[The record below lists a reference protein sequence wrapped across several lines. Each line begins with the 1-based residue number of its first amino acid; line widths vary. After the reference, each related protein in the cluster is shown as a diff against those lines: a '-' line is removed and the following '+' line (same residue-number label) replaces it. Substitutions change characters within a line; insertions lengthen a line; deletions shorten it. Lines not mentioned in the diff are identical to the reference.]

1 MIKVNNNTS
10 EFFETMK
17 ARFEK
22 CLWPTLECKQ
32 PAIKAHSVQNSNA
45 LGLISE
51 KDHVAQLTMQVSDG
65 EPICAF
71 KRISRN
77 KASTFTGFCNHHD
90 TEIFKAI
97 DTKPLSLNDDEQLFL
112 IAYRSVTRELHTTM
126 ESAMRLQIALEKKIN
141 DGLVPKNTV
150 SLPMI
155 AAKQYMLKAWGVWKH
170 RYEFYDRPLVECRP
184 GEILHSTFI
193 ISGRKPVLASSS
205 FFSVDNKEWGKR
217 FAAVTLNLIPLS
229 DSETVVVVSYPRSQ
243 SGAARRY
250 VASVFLKHG
259 EERLQE
265 LSYLLVNKAENFF
278 MLPSHVD
285 AWPQDKRKIIEKEFV
300 GTITGVPAT
309 RSSELMLF

>member
-1 MIKVNNNTS
+1 MIKAKNNTS

-22 CLWPTLECKQ
+22 CLWPSMACKQ
-32 PAIKAHSVQNSNA
+32 PAINAHSVQNSNA

-71 KRISRN
+71 KRTSRN
-77 KASTFTGFCNHHD
+77 KASTFKGFCNHHD
-90 TEIFKAI
+90 TQLFKSI
-97 DTKPLSLNDDEQLFL
+97 DTKPISLKDDEQLFL
-112 IAYRSVTRELHTTM
+112 LAYRSVTRELHTTM

-141 DGLVPKNTV
+141 EGSVPKNAV
-150 SLPMI
+150 SEPMI
-155 AAKQYMLKAWGVWKH
+155 AATQHMLKAWGVWKH
-170 RYEFYDRPLVECRP
+170 RLEFYDKPLIKGRF

-217 FAAVTLNLIPLS
+217 FAAVTLNLVPLS
-229 DSETVVVVSYPRSQ
+229 DSETAVVISYPRSQ

-250 VASVFLKHG
+250 VASVFLKSG
-259 EERLQE
+259 EEQLLE
-265 LSYLLVNKAENFF
+265 LSYLLVNRAENFF

-285 AWPQDKRKIIEKEFV
+285 AWPQQKRKTIEKEFV
-300 GTITGVPAT
+300 GTIAGVPAT
-309 RSSELMLF
+309 RSSDLMLF